1 MAYNNIKSDGSAAG
15 KYDFLIVGSGL
26 FGSTFARLATDCGY
40 RCIVIE
46 RRDEPGGNIRCDQ
59 IAGINVH
66 RYGAHIFHTSD
77 KEVWD
82 FVNRYVEFNRYTNSP
97 VACYDGHLYNL
108 PFNLNTFYQLWGCM
122 TPELALER
130 LGREREDAL
139 RAMREAGVD
148 TPRNLEEQA
157 LSLVGRDIYEK
168 LIKSYTEK
176 QWGRPCSELPAFI
189 IKRLP
194 VRLTFDNNYF
204 NDNYQ
209 GIPIGG
215 YNVLIDRLLEG
226 VDVVLSTD
234 FFDDRQHWS
243 SVTERIVFTGKID
256 RYYDYRYGKLAYR
269 SVRFETE
276 VLDSPNYQG
285 VAVMN
290 YTAAKPEWT
299 RIIEHKHFETFG
311 DHVYENPR
319 TVISREYSAEW
330 SEGDE
335 PFYPVND
342 VCNNELY
349 ARYKALADEEKNV
362 SFGGRLGEYRYYDM
376 APVIRS
382 AMALFAGLTGKD

>member
-176 QWGRPCSELPAFI
+176 QWGRPCSELPAI
-189 IKRLP
+189 HIWYLGSAG
-194 VRLTFDNNYF
+194 L
-204 NDNYQ
+204 
-209 GIPIGG
+209 
-215 YNVLIDRLLEG
+215 
-226 VDVVLSTD
+226 
-234 FFDDRQHWS
+234 
-243 SVTERIVFTGKID
+243 
-256 RYYDYRYGKLAYR
+256 
-269 SVRFETE
+269 
-276 VLDSPNYQG
+276 
-285 VAVMN
+285 
-290 YTAAKPEWT
+290 WT
-299 RIIEHKHFETFG
+299 RG
-311 DHVYENPR
+311 YR
-319 TVISREYSAEW
+319 TMHGRQK
-330 SEGDE
+330 D
-335 PFYPVND
+335 FYRP
-342 VCNNELY
+342 
-349 ARYKALADEEKNV
+349 
-362 SFGGRLGEYRYYDM
+362 
-376 APVIRS
+376 
-382 AMALFAGLTGKD
+382 